1 MRAFLSIA
9 LFVALS
15 PWLKAEITADGLPEG
30 AAVFLHFS
38 NSSLG
43 QTELGKVIQDSFTGK
58 EFQTPETKALEEKLG
73 FNPFED
79 LKEIV
84 AGLYRD
90 NNAAKNKTKAVI
102 LLRGKFDL
110 KKFATISQKTSA
122 PCSVVESYSTW
133 DVAEVVAGL
142 NNEPVSKADRGK
154 VILVAFADDCLFLS
168 SPELIKP
175 TLSCLQKKTLSCST
189 PLAITALNL
198 AQAKPWL
205 VFYSDFSKIKAKGFL
220 GEMGEKGMQQ
230 TLITLNENGRN
241 IQIRGEAEFTTPDQA
256 EAATQEFKKM
266 IKITSLILVSQKFTF
281 TQTNASDNYLL
292 DLLNCLKVSRVGYL
306 TKISGDLPTIK
317 AAQAIRT
324 IALESRNEKAS
335 RTAATRPTPA
345 E

>member
-1 MRAFLSIA
+1 MRTLLAIVLILS
-9 LFVALS
+9 LS
-15 PWLKAEITADGLPEG
+15 ASLKAEISVDGLPEG
-30 AAVFLHFS
+30 AAVLLHFS
-38 NSSLG
+38 NSSLA
-43 QTELGKVIQDSFTGK
+43 QTELGKVIQESFSGK

-73 FNPFED
+73 FNPFAD

-110 KKFATISQKTSA
+110 KKFAAISQKTSA
-122 PCSVVESYSTW
+122 PSSLVESYSTW

-142 NNEPVSKADRGK
+142 NNEPPSKADRGK
-154 VILVAFADDCLFLS
+154 IILVAYADDCLFLS

-189 PLAITALNL
+189 PLAISALNL
-198 AQAKPWL
+198 AKAQPWL

-241 IQIRGEAEFTTPDQA
+241 IQIRGEAEFDTPEQA

-266 IKITSLILVSQKFTF
+266 IKMTSLILMSQKFTF
-281 TQTNASDNYLL
+281 TQANVSDNYLL
-292 DLLNCLKVSRVGYL
+292 DLLNCLTVSRVGYL
-306 TKISGDLPTIK
+306 TKIGGDLPTVK

-324 IALESRNEKAS
+324 MALESRNDKAS
-335 RTAATRPTPA
+335 RTAATRPSSS